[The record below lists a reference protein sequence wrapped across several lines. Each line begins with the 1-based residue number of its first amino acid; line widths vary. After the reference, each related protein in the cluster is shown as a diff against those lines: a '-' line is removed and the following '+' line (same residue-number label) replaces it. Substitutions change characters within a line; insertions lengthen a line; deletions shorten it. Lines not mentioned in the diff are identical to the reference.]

1 MRVSS
6 FITYRR
12 LLTISI
18 QLGYQTTAS
27 VRSEAKAQEILD
39 LHPSWKGKVTFVVVE
54 DITPPGA
61 FDEVFKQEKNGFDY
75 IIHTASPVNFSV
87 TDFQKDLIDP
97 AVQGYIASFH
107 YASNCTDI

>member
-1 MRVSS
+1 
-6 FITYRR
+6 
-12 LLTISI
+12 LTISI

-27 VRSEAKAQEILD
+27 VRSEAKAEEILD
-39 LHPSWKGKVTFVVVE
+39 LHPSWKGKVTFVVVK

-61 FDEVFKQEKNGFDY
+61 FDEVFSQEKNGFDY

-97 AVQGYIASFH
+97 AVQGYVGNFH
-107 YASNCTDI
+107 YASNCIDI

>member
-1 MRVSS
+1 M
-6 FITYRR
+6 
-12 LLTISI
+12 TIPI
-18 QLGYQTTAS
+18 QLDYQTTAS

-39 LHPSWKGKVTFVVVE
+39 LHPSWKGKVTFVVVK